1 MVRPEAEGAG
11 ESKPLPAVALSL
23 PREMKRRK
31 RSPDSWGRIWALL
44 GCEGGAARRDLN
56 RVQDGTQPSRSL
68 GRWPVKQLSISFL
81 LSKRVEVTV
90 FLSRFDEQI
99 LGGRSHHR
107 NRCYLKQM
115 SLINLKSGG
124 VFTRLHIQGRRES
137 VVWWG
142 EGRCGWGARLQ
153 CSGRG

>member
-1 MVRPEAEGAG
+1 MFHSSSASLGPEGHGGVDVVRSEAEGAG
-11 ESKPLPAVALSL
+11 ESKPPPCSGLCHFP
-23 PREMKRRK
+23 ERR
-31 RSPDSWGRIWALL
+31 R
-44 GCEGGAARRDLN
+44 GGN
-56 RVQDGTQPSRSL
+56 TVQNPGE
-68 GRWPVKQLSISFL
+68 VKQLSISFL

-124 VFTRLHIQGRRES
+124 VFTRLHI
-137 VVWWG
+137 
-142 EGRCGWGARLQ
+142 
-153 CSGRG
+153 